1 MRFPD
6 DPRVEVMRGSWLDHA
21 TADRLLSGQ
30 VAPDDAPPGFAGVAL
45 LVRTL
50 AAPPTSGELVRE
62 TDAIALAS
70 AVLRSRASSFAPPRP
85 SRAVLNGHPVRPR
98 FFRTK
103 IAALVVVGAL
113 VGTSGLAAA
122 GVLPD
127 PAQDVAATVLSTI
140 GIRVPTS
147 ADDPADRPADEPADD
162 PAAHIDGPADAE
174 EHPAS
179 TGSTISDIATTTDA
193 TGVEK
198 GAQISDEASGGKGQV
213 GEHGRPSGSVGPQSD
228 RGEHGRQI
236 AEEASNGR
244 SGGRNG
250 N

>member
-70 AVLRSRASSFAPPRP
+70 AILRSRANSFAPPPP
-85 SRAVLNGHPVRPR
+85 SRTVLNGHLVRPR

-113 VGTSGLAAA
+113 IGTSGLAVA

-127 PAQDVAATVLSTI
+127 PAQDVAATVLSTV

-147 ADDPADRPADEPADD
+147 DDDPADRPADEPA
-162 PAAHIDGPADAE
+162 AQVDGPADAE

-179 TGSTISDIATTTDA
+179 TGSEISEIATTTDA

-198 GAQISDEASGGKGQV
+198 GAQISDEASGGKAQV

-228 RGEHGRQI
+228 RGEHGRRI
-236 AEEASNGR
+236 AEEASDGR
-244 SGGRNG
+244 SGGRGNG